1 MATQP
6 RLAPSRPPAG
16 ATPPL
21 PHPADRRWQLLRLLL
36 VAAVTGSVVAV
47 WGLALRDTDDQPASA
62 GPARN
67 HQPRPR
73 GPANRRPRAQH
84 CHRRP
89 RHHPPPRRRCPA
101 RPSPPSR
108 PCRPASSASSSSRA
122 TPSNDISV
130 VYGVSI
136 DEILLFNPDL
146 GDGSRVD
153 VGQVVVI
160 PIFEP

>member
-6 RLAPSRPPAG
+6 RLAPRRPPAG

-47 WGLALRDTDDQPASA
+47 WGLALRDTDDQPATA
-62 GPARN
+62 GPARITSPTPEVRRTGAAAPN
-67 HQPRPR
+67 TATAGPAITLRPDALPRP
-73 GPANRRPRAQH
+73 PEPVE
-84 CHRRP
+84 
-89 RHHPPPRRRCPA
+89 PPLPA
-101 RPSPPSR
+101 RFERFVVQPGD
-108 PCRPASSASSSSRA
+108 
-122 TPSNDISV
+122 TVYDISV
-130 VYGVSI
+130 AYDVSI